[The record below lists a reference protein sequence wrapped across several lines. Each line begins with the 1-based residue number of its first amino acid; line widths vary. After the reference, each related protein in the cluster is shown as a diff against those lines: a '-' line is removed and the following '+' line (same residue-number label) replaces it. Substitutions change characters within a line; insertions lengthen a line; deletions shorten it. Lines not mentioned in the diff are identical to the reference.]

1 MRLSEY
7 FLPLLR
13 ENPSEAQIVSHRL
26 MLRAG
31 MIRQSSAGIYSW
43 LPLGLRVLK
52 KVERIVREEQD
63 RAGAQEIL
71 MPTIQPAELW
81 RESGRYDDYG
91 KEMLRI
97 RDRHDRE
104 MLYGPTNEEQV
115 TEIVRAAI
123 KSYRDLPKLLYHIQ
137 WKFRDEV
144 RPRFGVMRGRE
155 FLMKDAYSFDLDAA
169 GARHS
174 YNKMFV
180 AYLRTFARMGLKAI
194 PMRAD
199 TGPIGGDLSHEFII
213 LADTGESAVHV
224 HTDFIDTRLA
234 GVRRRR
240 LGGIR
245 RCSRWSI
252 IAPASTPRPTKCT
265 MPQAA
270 AEVPATRS
278 SADGASRSARSS
290 ISATN
295 IREPMGAVVAGPD
308 GEPVALE
315 MGSYGI
321 GVSRLVGALIEANH
335 DDAGIVWPE
344 SVAPF
349 RVGLINLRAGDARC
363 RDAADDLYGKLRG
376 AGVEVLYDDRDESP
390 GAKFAAMDLI
400 GLPEQLVI
408 GPRGIAAGTVEIK
421 DRRSGERHELSVDA
435 ALSRLLRVIF
445 NSFERMVAF
454 RYLRA
459 RRAEGFVSVI
469 AIFSLLGIALGVATL
484 IIVMSVMNGFRADLL
499 GRILGLNGDLG
510 RLCRDRFARRFRRC
524 GAKGAAGSGRHRGNP
539 DRRGPG
545 HGDERCRRVGRFGA
559 RHPARRICAPCG
571 SSRDGSWPGRLPI
584 SAMTASPSAIAW
596 PSSSGSASAA
606 GSR

>member
-7 FLPLLR
+7 FLPVLR
-13 ENPSEAQIVSHRL
+13 DNPSEAQIVSHRL

-63 RAGAQEIL
+63 RAGALEIL
-71 MPTIQPAELW
+71 MPTMQPAELW

-115 TEIVRAAI
+115 TEIARASI

-155 FLMKDAYSFDLDAA
+155 FLMKDAYSFDLDFA

-224 HTDFIDTRLA
+224 HADFIDTDWQKFDSVGWEASALQK
-234 GVRRRR
+234 VVDHYT
-240 LGGIR
+240 GIY
-245 RCSRWSI
+245 
-252 IAPASTPRPTKCT
+252 AATDEVHD
-265 MPQAA
+265 PQAA
-270 AEVPATRS
+270 AQYDDKIVSRRGIEVGQIFYFG
-278 SADGASRSARSS
+278 DKYSR
-290 ISATN
+290 
-295 IREPMGAVVAGPD
+295 PMGALVTGPTGESVA
-308 GEPVALE
+308 VE

-335 DDAGIVWPE
+335 DDAGIIWPQ

-349 RVGLINLRAGDARC
+349 RLGLVNLRPADKRC
-363 RDAADDLYGKLRG
+363 REAADDLYGKLLA

-390 GAKFAAMDLI
+390 GAKFATMDLI

-408 GPRGIAAGTVEIK
+408 GPRGLAAGTIEMK
-421 DRRSGERHELSVDA
+421 YRRSGERQDLPLEA
-435 ALSRLLRVIF
+435 ALDRLTAD
-445 NSFERMVAF
+445 VA
-454 RYLRA
+454 
-459 RRAEGFVSVI
+459 
-469 AIFSLLGIALGVATL
+469 
-484 IIVMSVMNGFRADLL
+484 
-499 GRILGLNGDLG
+499 
-510 RLCRDRFARRFRRC
+510 
-524 GAKGAAGSGRHRGNP
+524 KP
-539 DRRGPG
+539 
-545 HGDERCRRVGRFGA
+545 
-559 RHPARRICAPCG
+559 
-571 SSRDGSWPGRLPI
+571 
-584 SAMTASPSAIAW
+584 
-596 PSSSGSASAA
+596 
-606 GSR
+606 